1 MSVFTYQSAERV
13 KTVIINELLA
23 NYPKKVI
30 YEPTGIHSSSFLTF
44 FVMIVGMI
52 KNYKSLDFSYSE
64 QSLRILHIEE
74 INMIVTEISSVVIG
88 IGAHDYFCS

>member
-1 MSVFTYQSAERV
+1 
-13 KTVIINELLA
+13 
-23 NYPKKVI
+23 
-30 YEPTGIHSSSFLTF
+30 
-44 FVMIVGMI
+44 MIVGMI